1 MDFDIIYDLIVYM
14 DIQDEHIKEND
25 VLKKLDEYLDT
36 TENEYYNQKQL
47 RLHDLRGKI
56 NIDSSLTEKYRIENH
71 YMRIFHMYLIKLKT
85 NQG

>member
-56 NIDSSLTEKYRIENH
+56 NIDSSLTEKYRIEKSLYENIP
-71 YMRIFHMYLIKLKT
+71 YVLDKIKD
-85 NQG
+85 

>member
-1 MDFDIIYDLIVYM
+1 M

-56 NIDSSLTEKYRIENH
+56 NIDSSLTEKYRIEKSLYENIP
-71 YMRIFHMYLIKLKT
+71 YVLDKIKD
-85 NQG
+85 

>member
-36 TENEYYNQKQL
+36 AENEYYNQKQL

-56 NIDSSLTEKYRIENH
+56 NIDSSLTEKYRIEKSLYENIP
-71 YMRIFHMYLIKLKT
+71 YVLDKIKD
-85 NQG
+85 